1 MPELDQDVVFA
12 SFGEPPPDQP
22 VEALDPSVV
31 YESYGESPDEH
42 DPVAVFDELQRP
54 ATASVMVQPPAPVP
68 VEEVPTIPQAFI
80 KALKT
85 LLQAMGAGGGVFIG
99 MQEFRMAAGA
109 AGISLAWNILTAME
123 IDPPRWLTRRHKA
136 SRRKRA

>member
-1 MPELDQDVVFA
+1 MTEAKPWNPFA
-12 SFGEPPPDQP
+12 DDPAQP
-22 VEALDPSVV
+22 VVSPPTEA
-31 YESYGESPDEH
+31 
-42 DPVAVFDELQRP
+42 PVATDI
-54 ATASVMVQPPAPVP
+54 MVQPPAPVP